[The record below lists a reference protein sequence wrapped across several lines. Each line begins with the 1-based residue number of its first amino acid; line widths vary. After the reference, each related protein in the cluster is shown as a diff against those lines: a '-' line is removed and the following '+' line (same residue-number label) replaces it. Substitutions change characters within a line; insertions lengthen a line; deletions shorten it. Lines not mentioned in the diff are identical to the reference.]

1 MMDAPLRLMLVDE
14 DPVFR
19 LGLRIWLEQSAG
31 YEVVAEASQTQDALA
46 ILTRR
51 AADRAASTEG
61 QPASQPAAPGPSD
74 LDLDLVVLDLG
85 MGTSNPS
92 QLPGLQLCGAI
103 KQQFPS
109 LPVLVLSARSEP
121 ILTAAAQQMGADGV
135 GSRSMPVAE
144 LGALIQQLGRPAPPN
159 PTLSPLRSGHQ
170 ASVRVVQRPA
180 TAAPSTPP
188 PGRLRPMP
196 WSSLRRNL
204 RQSSLQQIEAVMA
217 TIEAE
222 QRRGRADVWTE
233 AVLAG
238 RYRELMAARW
248 LMQTLLA
255 TPSLDQTQWAAS
267 AGTRRPER
275 RRDARHN
282 SGSNYGRDRNLS
294 RNWPSELSTGEPDIA
309 SRSAQN
315 NAQRNPDPLA
325 TRPGDRLGAL
335 PAGDWVTRLFERIFR
350 KLQGS
355 LDNTSDIPLET
366 DILREDK
373 KRELLYLTLRKF
385 EDALD
390 HLRQAEVLPGQL
402 ADQSPL
408 VLQDVWEATLTDFF
422 GRYYTLQLT
431 NLEQPVVPTLVAEAE
446 VVRRSILDRIP
457 QVPMLL
463 GHLLFQEPI
472 VVDGGSYLA
481 ATPQAQARS
490 QALLENLLIQLA
502 NAVIQPLLNCFADVE
517 LMKKNLYHR
526 RIMTSRDIE
535 RFRNDLSWRYRW
547 DGLINEPR
555 AIFESEYSLLGFTER
570 GIQRQ
575 SIYAPRRHELDHL
588 SGLQRLVTLTIE
600 ARDAVAPRF
609 RSAVSLVGS
618 SLVYVLTDVIGRGI
632 GLIGRGIL
640 RGVGSAWRD
649 PRYRPSSSDY
659 GRRSDYED
667 YDDSDY
673 DSSDY
678 RRSGYADSGGSDD
691 NLNDD
696 RDRPS
701 NRAPN

>member
-51 AADRAASTEG
+51 AADRAATGGDSEG
-61 QPASQPAAPGPSD
+61 QLSSDSTASVATATGPGNPD
-74 LDLDLVVLDLG
+74 IDLVVLDLG
-85 MGTSNPS
+85 MGTGSPS
-92 QLPGLQLCGAI
+92 QLPGLQLCGEI
-103 KQQFPS
+103 KRQFPS

-121 ILTAAAQQMGADGV
+121 ILTAAAQQMGAGGV
-135 GSRSMPVAE
+135 GSRSMPVAD
-144 LGALIQQLGRPAPPN
+144 LGALIQRLVRPDLIPPN
-159 PTLSPLRSGHQ
+159 GSPNASLSPLRPVPPEP
-170 ASVRVVQRPA
+170 VRVVQRPA
-180 TAAPSTPP
+180 SPTATPAA
-188 PGRLRPMP
+188 RPQVAP

-204 RQSSLQQIEAVMA
+204 RRSSLQQIEAVMA
-217 TIEAE
+217 AIEAE
-222 QRRGRADVWTE
+222 QRRGRADLWTE

-238 RYRELMAARW
+238 RYRELLAARW

-255 TPSLDQTQWAAS
+255 TPSLDDPRRAAAGNQRRSNSRSEGRS
-267 AGTRRPER
+267 AVGGGYFTNDYASGSAP
-275 RRDARHN
+275 RRD
-282 SGSNYGRDRNLS
+282 D
-294 RNWPSELSTGEPDIA
+294 WPSELSAGESDVGARVSPRFTQD
-309 SRSAQN
+309 
-315 NAQRNPDPLA
+315 NAQRGPDPLA
-325 TRPGDRLGAL
+325 QRSGDRLGAS
-335 PAGDWVTRLFERIFR
+335 AGDWVTRLFERVFR
-350 KLQGS
+350 KLQGN

-431 NLEQPVVPTLVAEAE
+431 NLEQPVVPTLMAEAE

-463 GHLLFQEPI
+463 GHLLFQEPM

-481 ATPQAQARS
+481 TTPQAQARS
-490 QALLENLLIQLA
+490 QALIENLLIQVA

-555 AIFESEYSLLGFTER
+555 AIFESEHSLLGFTER

-575 SIYAPRRHELDHL
+575 SIYAPAATNSIICRGFSALSPSPSKPAMPSPPLSVGGFPGGQQYRLCANGCDWARYWSDWARHFTRRGQCL
-588 SGLQRLVTLTIE
+588 
-600 ARDAVAPRF
+600 A
-609 RSAVSLVGS
+609 RSARS
-618 SLVYVLTDVIGRGI
+618 SVWGR
-632 GLIGRGIL
+632 LWPQGRL
-640 RGVGSAWRD
+640 
-649 PRYRPSSSDY
+649 
-659 GRRSDYED
+659 
-667 YDDSDY
+667 
-673 DSSDY
+673 
-678 RRSGYADSGGSDD
+678 
-691 NLNDD
+691 
-696 RDRPS
+696 
-701 NRAPN
+701 